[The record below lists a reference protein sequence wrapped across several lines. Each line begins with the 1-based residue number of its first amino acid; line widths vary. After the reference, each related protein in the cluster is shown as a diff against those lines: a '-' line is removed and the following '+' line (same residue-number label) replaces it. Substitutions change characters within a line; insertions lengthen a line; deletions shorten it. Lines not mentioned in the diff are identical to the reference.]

1 MGSPF
6 RMVRC
11 ATIAV
16 AAAAACAEL
25 AMEPDRVPTALG
37 ISPGDTM
44 ITAGDPARLTVHV
57 FDQHANPMRLP
68 SWAPPIWTV
77 SDSRA
82 LEIAP
87 SGELN
92 ALRGGDLQVGAS
104 VAGLAVG
111 TGLRIN
117 PRSVRLTAPV
127 VYLNQVIQNAEA
139 SVPLIPGR
147 QALLRVFV
155 TGDQISFYMPHV
167 RATFYLDGE
176 VVLSE
181 LVEPGSDLLPDEV
194 EEGRIDRSYDV
205 PVPGELIRPGLELVV
220 ELDTEGVVP
229 KSPGSEP
236 RIPAQGRM
244 PLNIIE
250 MPVLDQTFVPTLLTW
265 APDDRVFDWTRDL
278 NPESPQVRI
287 TRTLLPV
294 GDMEIAVHDTFE
306 TDADLRTHEGWLQY
320 LREVEALW
328 NMEGRKGYYYGVVR
342 LPQGSRWGGYGYY
355 DGRHVSVGAT
365 SASLYAHELGHNM
378 TLRHAPCG
386 GAGAP
391 DPDYPYSGGGT
402 GRWGYDFER
411 GALVEPEVFKDLMGY
426 CSPNW
431 VSDYHF
437 VKAMK
442 HRLAVEIAPADT
454 ARPEKTLMLWGSA
467 SRDAVFLE
475 PAFLIEAVADVP
487 GEGGRYRL
495 EGFGPAGELR
505 FAFGF
510 TPNPVDH
517 GGAQFLF
524 NVPYDPERDGA
535 LGSVVLSGPDGGFT
549 LDASSTPP
557 MAIIRDRVTG
567 QVRAIRRDWEGGGAG
582 PGGDREVIVSEG
594 LPGGVR

>member
-1 MGSPF
+1 
-6 RMVRC
+6 
-11 ATIAV
+11 
-16 AAAAACAEL
+16 
-25 AMEPDRVPTALG
+25 MEPDRVPAALAVA
-37 ISPGDTM
+37 PRDTM
-44 ITAGDPARLTVHV
+44 ITAGDPAKLTVHV
-57 FDQHANPMRLP
+57 FDQDGNPMRFP

-77 SDSRA
+77 SDSLA

-87 SGELN
+87 NGELN
-92 ALRGGDLQVGAS
+92 ALRGGDLQVNAS
-104 VAGLAVG
+104 LAGLGVG

-127 VYLNQVIQNAEA
+127 IYLNQVIQNPEA
-139 SVPLIPGR
+139 SVPLIAGR
-147 QALLRVFV
+147 KALLRVFV
-155 TGDQISFYMPHV
+155 TGDQISFYTPHV

-176 VVLSE
+176 VVLTE

-194 EEGRIDRSYDV
+194 QEDRIDRSYDV
-205 PVPGELIRPGLELVV
+205 LVPGELIQPGLELVV

-229 KSPGSEP
+229 KSPGSET

-244 PLNIIE
+244 PLNIIG

-265 APDDRVFDWTRDL
+265 APDNRVFDWTRDL

-294 GDMEIAVHDTFE
+294 GDMEITVHDTFE
-306 TDADLRTHEGWLQY
+306 SDADLRTHDGWLQY

-328 NMEGRKGYYYGVVR
+328 NMEGRKGYYYGVVQ

-365 SASLYAHELGHNM
+365 SASLYSHELGHNL

-386 GAGAP
+386 DAAQP
-391 DPDYPYSGGGT
+391 DPDYPYSDGSS

-411 GALVEPEVFKDLMGY
+411 GILVDPEVFKDLMGY
-426 CSPNW
+426 CSPDW

-437 VKAMK
+437 VRAMN
-442 HRLAVEIAPADT
+442 HRLAVENAPAE
-454 ARPEKTLMLWGSA
+454 AGRPEKMLMLWGSA
-467 SRDAVFLE
+467 SRDAVLLE

-487 GEGGRYRL
+487 GEGGPYRL
-495 EGFGPAGELR
+495 EGFGPGGELR
-505 FAFGF
+505 FAFNF
-510 TPNPVDH
+510 TPNPVEH

-535 LGSVVLSGPDGGFT
+535 LESVVLSGPGGEFT
-549 LDASSTPP
+549 LDPSSTPP
-557 MAIIRDRVTG
+557 MAIIRDRGTG
-567 QVRAIRRDWEGGGAG
+567 QVRAIRRNWEGRVAG
-582 PGGDREVIVSEG
+582 PGGDLEIIVSDG

>member
-1 MGSPF
+1 MRF
-6 RMVRC
+6 RIVRC
-11 ATIAV
+11 ATVAA
-16 AAAAACAEL
+16 AAAAACADL
-25 AMEPDRVPTALG
+25 AMESDRVPAALV
-37 ISPGDTM
+37 IAPRDTM
-44 ITAGDPARLTVHV
+44 ITAGDPARLTVSV
-57 FDQHANPMRLP
+57 FDREGSPMRLP

-77 SDSRA
+77 SDSLA

-92 ALRGGDLQVGAS
+92 ALRGGDLEVAAS
-104 VAGLAVG
+104 VAGLGVE

-127 VYLNQVIQNAEA
+127 IYLNQVIQNPEA
-139 SVPLIPGR
+139 SVPLIAGR
-147 QALLRVFV
+147 PALLRVFV
-155 TGDQISFYMPHV
+155 TGDQISFYTPHV
-167 RATFYLDGE
+167 RATFHLGGE

-181 LVEPGSDLLPDEV
+181 LVGPGSDLLSDEV
-194 EEGRIDRSYDV
+194 REGRIDRSYDV

-220 ELDTEGVVP
+220 ELDTEDAVP
-229 KSPGSEP
+229 KSPGSET

-244 PLNIIE
+244 PLNVIE

-306 TDADLRTHEGWLQY
+306 TDADLRTHNGWLQY
-320 LREVEALW
+320 LREVEVLW
-328 NMEGRKGYYYGVVR
+328 NTEGRKGYYYGVAQ

-365 SASLYAHELGHNM
+365 RASTYAHEMGHNM

-386 GAGAP
+386 GAGSP
-391 DPDYPYSGGGT
+391 DPDYPYAGGST
-402 GRWGYDFER
+402 GRWGYDFGS
-411 GALVEPEVFKDLMGY
+411 GALVGPGVFKDLMGY
-426 CSPNW
+426 CSPDW

-437 VKAMK
+437 VKAMN
-442 HRLAVEIAPADT
+442 HRLAVESAPAQ
-454 ARPEKTLMLWGSA
+454 AGRPEKTLMLWGSA
-467 SRDAVFLE
+467 SADAVFLE
-475 PAFLIEAVADVP
+475 PAFPIEAVADVP
-487 GEGGRYRL
+487 GQGGPYRL
-495 EGFGPAGELR
+495 EGFGPGGELR

-535 LGSVVLSGPDGGFT
+535 LASVVLSGPGGEFR
-549 LDASSTPP
+549 LGQSSTPP
-557 MAIIRDRVTG
+557 MAIIRDRATG
-567 QVRAIRRDWEGGGAG
+567 QVRAIRRNWEGGGAG
-582 PGGDREVIVSEG
+582 RDGDLEIMVSEG